1 MQENVNSKPDLGAV
15 IINETNSIH
24 DESLKEW
31 IITEKTKVNIKE
43 GGM

>member
-24 DESLKEW
+24 DESLKE
-31 IITEKTKVNIKE
+31 
-43 GGM
+43 